1 MSQLHQVLSIG
12 RKDVESYY
20 GKPPLITWGLLFP
33 AVLLLAV
40 YLKDQQGYLAVC
52 PGILAMTLLFGNT
65 SMAAIV
71 ITFEKRTGTLDRLLL
86 APLSM
91 PTIVLGK
98 ALSAALYG
106 VCTALVLTGILAVA
120 LRMPL
125 AQPAAF
131 AAGLVLGAGTFSLLG
146 LAAAVLVHEV
156 FEAMTLLNLFRFPL
170 LFVSGVFMPLAAMPG
185 WIRPVAFASPLT
197 HVVELLRCGVFGECV
212 FGGPWIPAAAATAY
226 LLAAWFLAVA
236 LFRRRLTR
244 A

>member
-1 MSQLHQVLSIG
+1 MTRFQQVFSIG

-33 AVLLLAV
+33 GVLLLAV

-86 APLSM
+86 APLTIS
-91 PTIVLGK
+91 TIVLGK
-98 ALSAALYG
+98 AVSAAAYG
-106 VCTALVLTGILAVA
+106 VCTSLVLAAILALA
-120 LRMPL
+120 LGMPL
-125 AQPAAF
+125 VQPGAF

-146 LAAAVLVHEV
+146 LAAAVLVREV

-170 LFVSGVFMPLAAMPG
+170 LFVSGVFLPLSAMPG
-185 WIRPVAFASPLT
+185 WMRPVAFASPLT
-197 HVVELLRCGVFGECV
+197 HVVELLRWGMFGECA
-212 FGGPWIPAAAATAY
+212 FGAPWIPAGAAAAY
-226 LLAAWFLAVA
+226 LLVAWFLAVA